1 MESNLII
8 YNASAGSGKTF
19 TLVVEYVNLLID
31 TNIKKNIIDIE
42 KGNKIGNTFNYKNIL
57 AVTFTNKATAE
68 LKERL
73 IFLLYNLS
81 NNSQEAKSEREK
93 LLNLNDRYTEEIITL
108 SAKQALKNIL
118 HDYSNLYI
126 ETIDSFFQRILK
138 NMSKE
143 LGINPRYNLLID
155 DKEIIKQA
163 FDIIVEETK
172 DNLSLRKW
180 YFTKINEKI
189 RLGKKWDI
197 EEDILK
203 FSKQLNKEKFKE
215 IEDEL
220 FNSIDEKSLEEFK
233 EKLNKWCK
241 EIENNIQDKAK
252 VLLKLI
258 KDNGYNIN
266 DFKGGSRGIANGI
279 TKLLDNNYDVYFKG
293 NLDKVIDDNKE
304 WFTKPN
310 QLDKNLNFTQDKLNP
325 IVKELNNY
333 MGKNLPQYYSYKT
346 ILENI
351 DNLVFLVKI
360 SKIKRL
366 ILKNKNQFLLSETSN
381 LLSKIIGNDTNSDTS
396 FIFEKIG
403 SQLKYI
409 MIDEFQDTSKLN
421 YNNFKHLLKESYDNN
436 NRSIIVGDVKQSIY
450 RFNNGDWRLLGNLEN
465 GLSPESP
472 YLKREPII
480 ENLSVNY
487 RSDKKIID
495 FNNKI
500 FTNLDKYISN
510 EDGINTEDILK
521 VFKDVEQESKTDK
534 EKGCVRYIELDTE
547 ERANKKD
554 LVLEKII
561 EEINYYRALGFEQ
574 KEICILLRTNTEI
587 KQITDYIYKYKEE
600 NKDLKYPID
609 IISDEAFEFSSSK
622 SIDLII
628 SCLKYIEDENDTDSL
643 VKLKLYYQ
651 SPKEVFKEDLK
662 SITQNIDRLSF
673 LNNRNELKRKPLI
686 ELIPYLINN
695 LDLSDKNSSFIYAF
709 IDALNEYLSQ
719 GNTSI
724 LSFLNYWEDTLK
736 TKAITISSNLD
747 GIRLMTIHKAKGL
760 EFPVVILPYPNW
772 KLDDAKKTTIWVEAP
787 EGLNEIPYLPIE
799 VKKDLMNSTF
809 SKEYYN
815 ELSQVYIDNLNILY
829 VALTRPVNAIS
840 IINSYTIN
848 KSGKFVFNS
857 GKNVGD
863 LLHYIISSC
872 FELEEMENGGIY
884 VNLGNIKIDRESKK
898 KGFLELNESFDMK
911 IIKSNSEILYSQTK
925 EAEKYVRDLIEGK
938 EESDTNSSRLRGSL
952 LHKVLSEIHT
962 PKDKDK
968 ALKELENKGE
978 IVKEEIEEISKL
990 LDYMFREKEEWF
1002 DDRNKVLNERSI
1014 IFKDGYIKSVRP
1026 DRVLLRDGEL
1036 IIIDYKFSFDKKQI
1050 EKYNKQIKEYSQLY
1064 IDMGFKKPKSYLW
1077 FINQENNRFI
1087 SDIIELMY

>member
-1 MESNLII
+1 MESNLIV
-8 YNASAGSGKTF
+8 YNASAGTGKTF

-31 TNIKKNIIDIE
+31 IRIKENIKEID
-42 KGNKIGNTFNYKNIL
+42 KGNKVGNTFNYKNIL

-68 LKERL
+68 LKQRL

-81 NNSQEAKSEREK
+81 LESQEVKSEKDK
-93 LLNLNDRYTEEIITL
+93 LLSLNDKYTNEIITL

-126 ETIDSFFQRILK
+126 ETIDSFFQRVLK

-143 LGINPRYNLLID
+143 LGINPRFNLLID
-155 DKEIIKQA
+155 DNEIIKQA

-172 DNLSLRKW
+172 DNTSLRKW

-189 RLGKKWDI
+189 TLGKKWDI
-197 EEDILK
+197 EDDVLK

-220 FNSIDEKSLEEFK
+220 FNYIDEKSLEEFK
-233 EKLNKWCK
+233 EKLNKGC
-241 EIENNIQDKAK
+241 EETENNIQDIAKAI
-252 VLLKLI
+252 LKII

-266 DFKGGSRGIANGI
+266 DFKGGSRGIVNGI
-279 TKLLDNNYDVYFKG
+279 NKLLDNNHDVYFKG

-310 QLDKNLNFTQDKLNP
+310 QLDKNLNFSQDKLNP
-325 IVKELNNY
+325 IVKGLNNY
-333 MGKNLPQYYSYKT
+333 IGKNLPEYYSYKT

-351 DNLVFLVKI
+351 DNLVFLVEI
-360 SKIKRL
+360 SKLKRL

-421 YNNFKHLLKESYDNN
+421 YDNFKHLLKESYDNN

-465 GLSPESP
+465 GLSPENP

-487 RSDKKIID
+487 RSDMKIID

-534 EKGCVRYIELDTE
+534 EKGCVRYIELDIE

-554 LVLEKII
+554 LVLESII
-561 EEINYYRALGFEQ
+561 EEINYYRGLGFEQ
-574 KEICILLRTNTEI
+574 NEICILLRTNTEI

-622 SIDLII
+622 SINLII

-643 VKLKLYYQ
+643 VKLKLHYQ

-662 SITQNIDRLSF
+662 SITQNIYKLSF
-673 LNNRNELKRKPLI
+673 LDNRNELKRKPLI
-686 ELIPYLINN
+686 ELIPYLISN
-695 LDLSDKNSSFIYAF
+695 LDLSDKNSNFIYAF

-772 KLDDAKKTTIWVEAP
+772 KLDDTKKTTIWVKAP
-787 EGLNEIPYLPIE
+787 ESLNEIPYLPIE
-799 VKKDLMNSTF
+799 IKKDLMNSTF
-809 SKEYYN
+809 CEEYYN

-848 KSGKFVFNS
+848 KSEEFVFNS
-857 GKNVGD
+857 GKNVGN
-863 LLHYIISSC
+863 LLHNVISSC
-872 FELEEMENGGIY
+872 FELKEMENGSIY
-884 VNLGNIKIDRESKK
+884 ESLGNIKIDRESKE

-925 EAEKYVRDLIEGK
+925 EAEKYVRDLIKGK

-952 LHKVLSEIHT
+952 LHKVLSDIHI

-990 LDYMFREKEEWF
+990 LDYLFKEKEEWF
-1002 DDRNKVLNERSI
+1002 DERNKVLNERSI

-1036 IIIDYKFSFDKKQI
+1036 IIIDYKFSSDKKQI